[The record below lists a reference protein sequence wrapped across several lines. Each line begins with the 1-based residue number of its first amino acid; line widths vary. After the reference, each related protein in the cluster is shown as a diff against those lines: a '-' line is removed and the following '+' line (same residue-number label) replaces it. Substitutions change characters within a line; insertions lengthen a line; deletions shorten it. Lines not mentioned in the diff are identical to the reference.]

1 MSFNLIKHVSDALIL
16 DEDALSKI
24 GISIFTP
31 EGEIKNIMTIFEE
44 IAELWGKD
52 LEEKIK
58 NDCRR

>member
-1 MSFNLIKHVSDALIL
+1 MSFNLIKHISDALIS

-24 GISIFTP
+24 GITIFTP

-44 IAELWGKD
+44 IAELWSKD

-58 NDCRR
+58 NDCN

>member
-1 MSFNLIKHVSDALIL
+1 MSFNLIKHISDALIL

-24 GISIFTP
+24 GITIFTP

-44 IAELWGKD
+44 IAELWRKV

-58 NDCRR
+58 NDCI

>member
-1 MSFNLIKHVSDALIL
+1 MSFNLIKHLSDALIL

-24 GISIFTP
+24 GITIFTP

>member
-1 MSFNLIKHVSDALIL
+1 MSFNLIKHISDALIL

-24 GISIFTP
+24 GITIFTP

-44 IAELWGKD
+44 IAELWSKD

-58 NDCRR
+58 NDSN

>member
-1 MSFNLIKHVSDALIL
+1 MSFPLMKHLTEALTL

-24 GISIFTP
+24 GITIYTP

-44 IAELWGKD
+44 IAKLWSKD

-58 NDCRR
+58 NDYCR

>member
-1 MSFNLIKHVSDALIL
+1 MKHLTEALTL

-24 GISIFTP
+24 GITIYTP

-44 IAELWGKD
+44 IAKLWSKD

-58 NDCRR
+58 NDYCR

>member
-1 MSFNLIKHVSDALIL
+1 MKHLTDALAL

-24 GISIFTP
+24 GITIYTS

-44 IAELWGKD
+44 IAKLWSKD

-58 NDCRR
+58 NDYCRQRRNS

>member
-1 MSFNLIKHVSDALIL
+1 MSFNLIKHISDALIL

-24 GISIFTP
+24 GITIFTS

-52 LEEKIK
+52 LEEKLK

>member
-1 MSFNLIKHVSDALIL
+1 MKHLTDALAL

-24 GISIFTP
+24 GITIYTP

-58 NDCRR
+58 NDYCR

>member
-1 MSFNLIKHVSDALIL
+1 MNFNLIKHVSDALIL

-24 GISIFTP
+24 GITIFTP

-58 NDCRR
+58 NDCCR